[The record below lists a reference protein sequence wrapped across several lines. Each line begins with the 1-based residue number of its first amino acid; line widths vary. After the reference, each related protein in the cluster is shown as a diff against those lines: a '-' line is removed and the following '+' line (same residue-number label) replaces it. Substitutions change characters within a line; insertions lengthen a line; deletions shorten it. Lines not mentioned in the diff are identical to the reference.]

1 MRKALWAMTPG
12 LAVVLG
18 TILGLAIAYG
28 QEKKPDPPAEP
39 KSIPVEFQNKILKL
53 QLHQQQVAA
62 EYQQCSTRIAAIPQ
76 EFNLD
81 NAKIG
86 QASDEALKEMKLD
99 TEHWTVDVKAM
110 TAIPKTA
117 PEAPKEEKK
126 P

>member
-1 MRKALWAMTPG
+1 MKKALWAMTPG

-28 QEKKPDPPAEP
+28 QEKKPDPPAA

-62 EYQQCSTRIAAIPQ
+62 EYQSCSTRIAAIPG

-86 QASDEALKEMKLD
+86 QASDEALKEMKLETD
-99 TEHWTVDVKAM
+99 KWTVDVKAM